1 MFSKMLV
8 FVLFEII
15 TFSAVSRS
23 CVFKCEKVQNYI
35 SNDDKSMTREKENL
49 QSYTWMYTEETPGQ
63 NEWDIIYKTCS
74 SNYQSPVD
82 IDTDTTFKSERIKCI
97 RFINFDFLLREPR
110 LLNNGRTVEIKC
122 SNKRS
127 FAIKEGGLDDTFL
140 FRQLHFHWGISDSD
154 GSEHRINGIQ
164 FPLETHLVFESLKNT
179 TNGGKTLAVLAIFFK
194 ISAEKNVILDPI
206 FRTLTKIRNVEDEE
220 PILSKLRLR
229 DLLPRNTKKYF
240 RYEGSLTTPPC
251 TEGVVWTVFSET
263 LSLSKEQME
272 KFRQLHLIG
281 QTSHNLSF
289 NHRPVQKLNNRI
301 ILESKSISN

>member
-1 MFSKMLV
+1 M
-8 FVLFEII
+8 EIKFI
-15 TFSAVSRS
+15 FKWYFDYSCILECLTGS

-49 QSYTWMYTEETPGQ
+49 QSYTWMYTEETP
-63 NEWDIIYKTCS
+63 
-74 SNYQSPVD
+74 
-82 IDTDTTFKSERIKCI
+82 
-97 RFINFDFLLREPR
+97 
-110 LLNNGRTVEIKC
+110 VEIKC